1 MPGRR
6 AFVTG
11 SAGGIGLA
19 VARSL
24 AADGQTVVGVDI
36 APQSEDVV
44 AEALVADLGAIDD
57 WRRVVADTGPVD
69 ILVNN
74 AAVLIQA
81 PFADYA
87 AEDFDRT
94 IAVNLRA
101 PFLLAAGLAPAMMER
116 GWRRIVNISS
126 IGARLGGVADSA
138 AYAATK
144 AGLISLTKNLART
157 FGPGGV
163 TANAIAPGGIR
174 TEMSEA
180 IFHRDP
186 DFEARITAQ
195 IPLGCLAG
203 ADEVAGVAAFLAS
216 DAAGY
221 VNGSTID
228 VNGGWHMA

>member
-24 AADGQTVVGVDI
+24 AADGHTVVGVDI

-87 AEDFDRT
+87 AED
-94 IAVNLRA
+94 
-101 PFLLAAGLAPAMMER
+101 
-116 GWRRIVNISS
+116 
-126 IGARLGGVADSA
+126 
-138 AYAATK
+138 
-144 AGLISLTKNLART
+144 
-157 FGPGGV
+157 
-163 TANAIAPGGIR
+163 
-174 TEMSEA
+174 
-180 IFHRDP
+180 
-186 DFEARITAQ
+186 
-195 IPLGCLAG
+195 
-203 ADEVAGVAAFLAS
+203 